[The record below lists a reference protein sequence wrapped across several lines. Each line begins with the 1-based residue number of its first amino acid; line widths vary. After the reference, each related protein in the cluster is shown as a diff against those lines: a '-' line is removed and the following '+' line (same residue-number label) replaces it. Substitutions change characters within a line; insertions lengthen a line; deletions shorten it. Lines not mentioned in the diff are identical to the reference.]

1 MQNSPKLEDRIG
13 RGKFLKTLGALALAG
28 ALALPGCAGV
38 QTTAN
43 TNGNIPKMDG
53 VWIMETTR
61 GNNKIQISQDGDY
74 YEGKLIDGLGGN
86 FTPGYKYLYG
96 NVSPDGTISCNL
108 IFPDGL
114 RYHKSDLVGNDQFY
128 CRFGSKPFPLR
139 RSLENGLDP
148 GLSKC
153 GLRVT
158 SVDSASPAEK
168 AGVKVGDV
176 IIGARVNG
184 KGLDYERIRKDPS
197 MSLWQEA
204 ILPLVEYELITRTG
218 NYRITKEEQ
227 KETGLRWTSSE
238 PCRK

>member
-114 RYHKSDLVGNDQFY
+114 RYHKSDLVGNDQF
-128 CRFGSKPFPLR
+128 C
-139 RSLENGLDP
+139 RSLFFFLV
-148 GLSKC
+148 LK
-153 GLRVT
+153 
-158 SVDSASPAEK
+158 
-168 AGVKVGDV
+168 
-176 IIGARVNG
+176 G
-184 KGLDYERIRKDPS
+184 KLF
-197 MSLWQEA
+197 
-204 ILPLVEYELITRTG
+204 VG
-218 NYRITKEEQ
+218 NYQLIGPLLLFIILKNQ
-227 KETGLRWTSSE
+227 LLISDK
-238 PCRK
+238 